1 LSKGYLVIVAKRPL
15 LRVIAALASSVL
27 IIFLISVVNGG
38 PKAAPDFECEN
49 SGGDRV
55 SIDISSGETGSQI
68 AQELFEKGVVKSSQ
82 AFFRVAVSDSRSQSI
97 APGSH
102 LIDLEICATE
112 ALDQLLDK
120 DRIAG
125 LIPIIE
131 GMRASEVKKFF
142 LAAGYSAQEVE
153 SAFKNLAI
161 RKPFTTIE
169 GLLFPAQYSFASGT
183 KVADAL
189 KVMTDRAYAEIESA
203 GLQPGKGRYDVAQLL
218 VIASIVQAEGEDQD
232 FGKVSRVIF
241 NRLKIGMPLQMDSTV
256 HYVLGSRGDI
266 FLSSK
271 STKIKS
277 PYNTYQNYGLP
288 PAPIGN
294 PGRNALDAVASPEAG
309 DWLYFITVAPGD
321 TRFTSSF
328 DTFNEWKVLYKANLR
343 AGKFEAKK

>member
-1 LSKGYLVIVAKRPL
+1 MDYLVTVAKRPL
-15 LRVIAALASSVL
+15 LRVIAALVSSVL
-27 IIFLISVVNGG
+27 IIFLISVVNSG
-38 PKAAPDFECEN
+38 PKAAPDFDCTAN
-49 SGGDRV
+49 GGKRV
-55 SIDISSGETGSQI
+55 PIDISSGETGSQI
-68 AQELFEKGVVKSSQ
+68 AQELFVKGVVKSAQ

-97 APGSH
+97 APGTH
-102 LIDLEICATE
+102 LIDQEICAAD

-120 DRIAG
+120 ERIAG

-131 GMRASEVKKFF
+131 GTRASEVKKLFI
-142 LAAGYSAQEVE
+142 AAGYSAQEVD
-153 SAFKNLAI
+153 SAFKKVAI
-161 RKPFTTIE
+161 EQPFTTIE
-169 GLLFPAQYSFASGT
+169 GLLFPAQYSFARGT
-183 KVADAL
+183 SVADAL
-189 KVMTDRAYAEIESA
+189 NSMIARAYSEIDSA
-203 GLQPGKGRYDVAQLL
+203 GFLPGKGKYDAAELL

-232 FGKVSRVIF
+232 FGKISRVIF

-256 HYVLGSRGDI
+256 HYVLGSRGEI

-294 PGRNALDAVASPEAG
+294 PGRNALRAVTAPENG

-343 AGKFEAKK
+343 AGKFEAMR

>member
-1 LSKGYLVIVAKRPL
+1 MARRPL

-38 PKAAPDFECEN
+38 PKAAPDFECTN
-49 SGGDRV
+49 SAGERV
-55 SIDISSGETGSQI
+55 PIDIASGETGSQI
-68 AQELFEKGVVKSSQ
+68 AEELFEKGVTKSTQ

-97 APGSH
+97 APGTH
-102 LIDLEICATE
+102 LIDREICAID
-112 ALDQLLDK
+112 ALEQLLDK

-131 GMRASEVKKFF
+131 GLRASEVKELFVK
-142 LAAGYSAQEVE
+142 AGYSKREVD
-153 SAFKNLAI
+153 SAFKNLPL
-161 RKPFTTIE
+161 RKPFTAVE

-183 KVADAL
+183 KVDDAL
-189 KVMTDRAYAEIESA
+189 KVMTERAYAEIESA
-203 GLQPGKGRYDVAQLL
+203 GLQSGRGKYDVAQLL

-232 FGKVSRVIF
+232 FGKISRVIF

-256 HYVLGSRGDI
+256 HYILGSRGDI

-294 PGRNALDAVASPEAG
+294 PGRNALNAVASPEAG

-343 AGKFEAKK
+343 SGKFEAKK

>member
-1 LSKGYLVIVAKRPL
+1 VIVARRPL
-15 LRVIAALASSVL
+15 LRVIAALISSVL
-27 IIFLISVVNGG
+27 IIFLISVLNRG
-38 PKAAPDFECEN
+38 PKAAPDFECTG
-49 SGGDRV
+49 SGGKRV
-55 SIDISSGETGSQI
+55 AIDISSGETGSQI
-68 AQELFEKGVVKSSQ
+68 AQELFDKGVVKSSQ

-97 APGSH
+97 APGTH
-102 LIDLEICATE
+102 LIDREICATD
-112 ALDQLLDK
+112 ALEQLLDK

-131 GMRASEVKKFF
+131 GTRASEVKKLFV
-142 LAAGYSAQEVE
+142 AAGYSAQEVDF
-153 SAFKNLAI
+153 AFKNLTI

-169 GLLFPAQYSFASGT
+169 GLLFPAQYSFANGT

-189 KVMTDRAYAEIESA
+189 NVMTTRAYSEIESA
-203 GLQPGKGRYDVAQLL
+203 GFLPGKGKYDAAELL

-232 FGKVSRVIF
+232 FGKISRVIF

-256 HYVLGSRGDI
+256 HYVLGSRGEI

-294 PGRNALDAVASPEAG
+294 PGRNALNSVKSPDAG

-343 AGKFEAKK
+343 AGKFEASK